1 MAAPKWT
8 VDFPSAGVIQTPT
21 ASTSVTLAAG
31 IELLMLAT
39 VGIIHYR
46 LTIGASTAVQ
56 TDPILAAGADPFVL
70 KLNASQTYTL
80 SAILD
85 ATTAAGSLSYVTVK
99 EA

>member
-21 ASTSVTLAAG
+21 ASASVTLAAG
-31 IELLMLAT
+31 IELLALTAIGN
-39 VGIIHYR
+39 VHYR

-56 TDPILAAGADPFVL
+56 TDPSLTQGAQPFVV